1 MERNILLIGASGGL
15 GKHFAE
21 GLAEQG
27 HNIAVHYNGNSTAAE
42 TLANVLIK
50 VGVKA
55 SAFKADITSED
66 EVSKLVSD
74 VAKELGSVDVLI
86 NNAGLSINS
95 VSWKMDLDSWNKVI
109 AVNLTGPFLCVK
121 HTLPYMRKTG
131 WGRIINISS
140 VVGLMGIPGTIA
152 YASSK
157 AALEGLCKTVA
168 KETAKQNITVN
179 NIALGYFEAGLLY
192 QIPEDLR
199 NQIRETIPKK
209 EFGDPAEIV
218 KCLLYLIGDSS
229 SYITGQTINI
239 NGGLY

>member
-1 MERNILLIGASGGL
+1 MGSSGGL
-15 GKHFAE
+15 GKHFAS

-27 HNIAVHYNGNSTAAE
+27 HNLALHYNENSKAAE
-42 TLANVLIK
+42 TLLNDLK
-50 VGVKA
+50 KYNVKA
-55 SAFKADITSED
+55 ASFKADISSESD
-66 EVSKLVSD
+66 VSKMVSD
-74 VAKELGSVDVLI
+74 VISEFGSIDVLI

-95 VSWKMDLDSWNKVI
+95 VSWKMDLESWNKVI
-109 AVNLTGPFLCVK
+109 AANLTGPFLCIK
-121 HTLPYMRKTG
+121 HVLPHMRKSG
-131 WGRIINISS
+131 WGRVINISS

-157 AALEGLCKTVA
+157 AGLEGLCKTVS
-168 KETAKQNITVN
+168 KEVAKQDITIN

-199 NQIRETIPKK
+199 NQIRESIPKK
-209 EFGDPAEIV
+209 TFGDPMEIIR
-218 KCLLYLIGDSS
+218 CMLYLIGENS